1 MASKKQDLNYWD
13 AVALEAEKEHL
24 PVVKWRRV
32 ARNWLAHYVE
42 NKARDFILGTVENHV
57 KPRKNA
63 QILDVGC
70 GIGKWVKIFAER
82 GFAVTGIDASPWMI
96 RAAKN
101 RIGKSFGDKVR
112 LVVMDASKLDLPNN
126 FYDLVNCITVLQHV
140 FDDAKWKKAI
150 SEMVRVAKSSGFI
163 LIYEAA
169 PTFILKKCTAHVC
182 FRSMKDYIRE
192 FEKCGARLAYW
203 RATDLSFPVTFIGLR
218 TYASSFSK
226 KVYYYLS
233 DKPFSVSPHLLSL
246 FSRVAATIAK
256 PVDYKFSETPLG
268 LLSAGKILL
277 FKKYER

>member
-1 MASKKQDLNYWD
+1 MASEGQDLNHWD

-24 PVVKWRRV
+24 PVVKWRV
-32 ARNWLAHYVE
+32 AARNWLAHYVE
-42 NKARDFILGTVENHV
+42 NKARDFILSVVESHV
-57 KPRKNA
+57 KLGRNA

-82 GFAVTGIDASPWMI
+82 GFTVTGIDASPWMI
-96 RAAKN
+96 RVAKS
-101 RIGKSFGDKVR
+101 RVGKSFGDRVR
-112 LVVMDASKLDLPNN
+112 LAVMDASKLDLPND
-126 FYDLVNCITVLQHV
+126 FYDLVSCVTVLQHV

-150 SEMVRVAKSSGFI
+150 SEMIRVAKPSSSI

-169 PTFILKKCTAHVC
+169 PTFILKKCTAHVR
-182 FRSMKDYIRE
+182 FRSMKEYVRE
-192 FEKCGARLAYW
+192 FEKFGARLTYW

-218 TYASSFSK
+218 TYASSFSQ

-233 DKPFSVSPHLLSL
+233 DKPFSISPHLLSL

-277 FKKYER
+277 FKKCER